1 MLSLIFCHEL
11 KMTAHSPSVDMHSP
25 SLVSVLNESS
35 VFEQIKSE
43 WFNDL
48 LQKTLF
54 SCIPNDA
61 PYSYPLSCVVYEF
74 YKVICN
80 STSVLL
86 PRSSAESCN
95 RWGHDDSIIPHFLF
109 NFILLI
115 KCTFSFWKLQCNHI
129 IHTKNSISNQ
139 IGIHLFSSWIN
150 LWFWMDQFA
159 EWFIDVSMEPAK
171 TGRRKK
177 STSLIHKQTV
187 SLEHA
192 NKHKRSVI
200 NNENVSVLL
209 Y

>member
-1 MLSLIFCHEL
+1 MNQCFWTNQLS
-11 KMTAHSPSVDMHSP
+11 
-25 SLVSVLNESS
+25 
-35 VFEQIKSE
+35 Q

-86 PRSSAESCN
+86 PRSSVESCN
-95 RWGHDDSIIPHFLF
+95 RWVHDDSNIPHFVF
-109 NFILLI
+109 YFILLI

-159 EWFIDVSMEPAK
+159 EWFIDDVSMEPAK
-171 TGRRKK
+171 AGRRKK
-177 STSLIHKQTV
+177 IKKIHITNSQTNSMSGARKQT
-187 SLEHA
+187 
-192 NKHKRSVI
+192 
-200 NNENVSVLL
+200 
-209 Y
+209 